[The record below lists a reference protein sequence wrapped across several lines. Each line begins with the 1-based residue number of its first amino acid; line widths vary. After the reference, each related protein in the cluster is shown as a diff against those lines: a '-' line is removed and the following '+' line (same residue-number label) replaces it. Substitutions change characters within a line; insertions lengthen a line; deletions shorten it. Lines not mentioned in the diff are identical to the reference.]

1 MSERLVF
8 ELQAVDRATA
18 PIQNV
23 QNKLSSLDGQLKRST
38 QQVRNLADE
47 SAMANVKFQ
56 KWTRGSLQQAG
67 YQIGDFAVQVANG
80 TSKMQAFG
88 QQAPQLLQVFGPAGA
103 VIGAVVSIF
112 AAFAVVAEKTAK
124 AAKGAKVEVL
134 SLSEALGKVKS
145 NAETTGASIDIYLTR
160 RFGEAAESVKDLLLQ
175 IDKYN
180 VGRLQDALRTDL
192 SGPMK
197 NVFGLTQTYSEMT
210 LELDR
215 VKASIDSINNTPIDQ
230 RMGGSNETLRI
241 LNEEAARLTKE
252 LSDLENKAGV
262 TVSDVSKL
270 NQLLQNIYKAES
282 QNEIQNAFIE
292 LNNLVTQ
299 IGDTG
304 LPGLS
309 DALIPF
315 AEKIGFTSSEINSL
329 AEDIDGRLSR
339 ALAGEDAVMGQIVGK
354 SQASLDLEAKR
365 AMIHEGRLIRIFNA
379 EDTVMGLMVEKSAAL
394 LAVDEQ
400 RAALAYS
407 MATMKYKLQGLDEEA
422 VMSMPV
428 AVDET
433 SFKRVQ
439 KTLDDAKKSTQ
450 KVAEVIKYEF
460 ESIRDTIS
468 NSMEDAFMSM
478 VDGTK
483 KPIEAFKSM
492 ASAIIKELFRVL
504 VVQRMVGSFGG
515 GGILGGL
522 GTIFPGLN
530 ATIPARATGGTVSGG
545 RPYMVGER
553 GPELMVPGRTGTVVP
568 NDQLSGGGVTVNQTI
583 NISTGVA
590 QTVRS
595 EIRALMPQ
603 IADNAKAA
611 VLDAKRRGGAYGG
624 AFA

>member
-47 SAMANVKFQ
+47 SALANVKFQ
-56 KWTRGSLQQAG
+56 KWSRGSLQQAG

-145 NAETTGASIDIYLTR
+145 NAETTGRSIDIYLTR
-160 RFGEAAESVKDLLLQ
+160 RFGEAAENVKELLRQ

-180 VGRLQDALRTDL
+180 VGQLQDALRTDL
-192 SGPMK
+192 SAPMK
-197 NVFGLTQTYSEMT
+197 NVFELTRTYSEMT
-210 LELDR
+210 EELDR
-215 VKASIDSINNTPIDQ
+215 TKASIDSINNTPIDQ

-241 LNEEAARLTKE
+241 LNESAAMLTKQ
-252 LSDLENKAGV
+252 LSDLEDEAGV

-270 NQLLQNIYKAES
+270 NQLLANIYKAES
-282 QNEIQNAFIE
+282 QSEIQNAFIE
-292 LNNLVTQ
+292 LNDLVNQ

-315 AEKIGFTSSEINSL
+315 AQKIGFTSSEINSL
-329 AEDIDGRLSR
+329 AENIDGRLLR

-365 AMIHEGRLIRIFNA
+365 AMVHEGRLLRIFNA
-379 EDTVMGLMVEKSAAL
+379 EDTVMGLMVEKSAEL

-439 KTLDDAKKSTQ
+439 KTLDDAKKSTK

-460 ESIRDTIS
+460 ESIRNTIS

-504 VVQRMVGSFGG
+504 VVQRMVGSFSG

-545 RPYMVGER
+545 RPYMVGEK

-583 NISTGVA
+583 NISAGVA